1 MGRQK
6 ILRGQKFKSEIP
18 QFLYDTQDAGRG
30 VSLYNVLSTHQTDLI
45 NNVTSRWIGCG
56 ERQKVTFSAVPD
68 AGAWRIEYKDA
79 LTADLSFD
87 ATTGDIQTA
96 LEGLV
101 GLGNVLVSGDYATGL
116 IFDFIGDLY
125 GRDLFNLILAHGVS
139 GDLTA
144 SSVKINM
151 TLAVLKEANS
161 EGITL
166 ADTESFT
173 INHNFNSGVRISAF
187 DENGDD
193 VLVDYMH
200 TNKNT
205 VVVTNNT
212 GSSKIIIVL
221 LNATGTGTVDWG
233 EIGGTL
239 SNQTD
244 LQNALNTKGGLS
256 STNSWTASNDFATFK
271 IKNSTFLTTIA
282 GSATDNRTITLP
294 NASGTV
300 PLLEVNN
307 IFTGSTPIVL
317 KGSTDSI
324 SNIQYIRGINL
335 SGNDLWYVGI
345 PSAGNNHLYV
355 SSASNIL
362 RLNDV
367 LDIDTVT
374 SGDYIIR
381 PSTTDGADNKR
392 VLICGGG
399 AADASRGGMIRVNG
413 NEAPVGGGY
422 VYLLAGTG
430 AKIYM
435 SGQLQSPETYS
446 NQAGTANVS
455 VDSLGLLTRVTSAR
469 KYKKNISL
477 LEDTSFIYNI
487 EPVRYQSKQG
497 SDENMWYFGIVAD
510 QVDELGI
517 GDAKMLVNYEILED
531 GTKQVEGFQYERLT
545 VLLLAELQKLHKRVL
560 DLEALNNV

>member
-30 VSLYNVLSTHQTDLI
+30 VSLYNVLTTHQTDLI

-56 ERQKVTFSAVPD
+56 EQQKVTFSAVPD

-101 GLGNVLVSGDYATGL
+101 GLGNVSVSGDYVTGL

-233 EIGGTL
+233 EIGGTF

-244 LQNALNTKGGLS
+244 LQNALNAKGGLS
-256 STNSWTASNDFATFK
+256 SANSWTASNDFATFK

-282 GSATDNRTITLP
+282 GSATDDRTITLP

-300 PLLEVNN
+300 PLLESNN
-307 IFTGSTPIVL
+307 AWTALNKFTGVGVGSPVIQFVRDNVTLAQVGCNGVDTHFRISSQTSELILSSATHMRLVL
-317 KGSTDSI
+317 NTG
-324 SNIQYIRGINL
+324 Y
-335 SGNDLWYVGI
+335 
-345 PSAGNNHLYV
+345 HLY
-355 SSASNIL
+355 AP
-362 RLNDV
+362 
-367 LDIDTVT
+367 
-374 SGDYIIR
+374 IIY
-381 PSTTDGADNKR
+381 TT
-392 VLICGGG
+392 I
-399 AADASRGGMIRVNG
+399 
-413 NEAPVGGGY
+413 
-422 VYLLAGTG
+422 
-430 AKIYM
+430 
-435 SGQLQSPETYS
+435 
-446 NQAGTANVS
+446 AGTANVS
-455 VDSLGLLTRVTSAR
+455 IASDGVLSRITSAR

-477 LEDTSFIYNI
+477 LDDTSFIYNI

-510 QVDELGI
+510 QVDELEI

>member
-30 VSLYNVLSTHQTDLI
+30 VSLYNVLTTHQTDLI

-56 ERQKVTFSAVPD
+56 EQQKVTFSAVPD
-68 AGAWRIEYKDA
+68 AGAWRIEYKDVL
-79 LTADLSFD
+79 LTADLSFN

-256 STNSWTASNDFATFK
+256 STNSWTASNDFTTFK

-282 GSATDNRTITLP
+282 GSATANRAITLP

-300 PLLEVNN
+300 FLTSDFVDASATVAGKVS
-307 IFTGSTPIVL
+307 TGTQTFAGEKRFQSLIALDGGITFMNFANSMSTLRGIANTQEIVL
-317 KGSTDSI
+317 CGGSNDSVVTGANVRCRGV
-324 SNIQYIRGINL
+324 SYPTNPGWVYIQCG
-335 SGNDLWYVGI
+335 D
-345 PSAGNNHLYV
+345 
-355 SSASNIL
+355 
-362 RLNDV
+362 
-367 LDIDTVT
+367 T
-374 SGDYIIR
+374 SGAR
-381 PSTTDGADNKR
+381 
-392 VLICGGG
+392 
-399 AADASRGGMIRVNG
+399 
-413 NEAPVGGGY
+413 
-422 VYLLAGTG
+422 
-430 AKIYM
+430 IYM
-435 SGQLQSPETYS
+435 SGPVLAPGVYA
-446 NQAGTANVS
+446 NVAGTANVS
-455 VDSLGLLTRVTSAR
+455 IAADGFLSRITSAR

-477 LEDTSFIYNI
+477 LEDTSFIHNI

-497 SDENMWYFGIVAD
+497 SDENMWYFGVVAD

-517 GDAKMLVNYEILED
+517 EDAKMLVNYEILED